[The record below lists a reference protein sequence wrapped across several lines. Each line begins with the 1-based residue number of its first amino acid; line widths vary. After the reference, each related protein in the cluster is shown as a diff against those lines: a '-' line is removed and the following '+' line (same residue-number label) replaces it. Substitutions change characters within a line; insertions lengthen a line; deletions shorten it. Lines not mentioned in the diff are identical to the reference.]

1 MKKAIGVALLFA
13 IGAYLVGMPLY
24 VSILGFVGIVA
35 VCYFGVYHR
44 LIGTLSALLMV
55 WGITVVAFDVPGF
68 PDLRGKNWSDIAT
81 TETPFKK
88 DVSVDEKLASLEELR
103 VAGTITQA
111 EYDTLRAEILANFA
125 KP

>member
-13 IGAYLVGMPLY
+13 IGAYLVGMPIFA
-24 VSILGFVGIVA
+24 VVLGFVGIIA
-35 VCYFGVYHR
+35 ICYFGMYHR
-44 LIGTLSALLMV
+44 LIGTLSALLLV
-55 WGITVVAFDVPGF
+55 WGLAVAVFNVPSF
-68 PDLRGKNWSDIAT
+68 PDIAGKNWDDIAT
-81 TETPFKK
+81 TKTPFKK
-88 DVSVDEKLASLEELR
+88 DVPVDEKLASLEELR